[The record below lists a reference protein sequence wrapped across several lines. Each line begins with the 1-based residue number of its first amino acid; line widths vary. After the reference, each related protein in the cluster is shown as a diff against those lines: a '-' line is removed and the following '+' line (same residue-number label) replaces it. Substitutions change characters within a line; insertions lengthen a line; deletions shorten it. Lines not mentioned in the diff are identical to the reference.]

1 MASTYLVLINNVL
14 RDINEVELTSATFSS
29 SRGIQTSV
37 KDFVNRSITDIINSE
52 LNWPFTRAGGTLD
65 LVSGKQLY
73 AYSTIASTVKYLDY
87 DTVFLQPKDYVTN
100 GDFEVSGSASVTS
113 WTTVS
118 GTPAASSKFGNTMK
132 LTSASATQALSDL
145 VVGKSYDVVVK
156 LTGATTTV
164 TIGTSSGGS
173 QTKSQTITLSNTNDS
188 SYTTFA
194 FTATAATHYIT
205 FAEASG
211 SNAYVGLVTVTQAD
225 INPQRLKFLT
235 YEEWSDNH
243 RERDVATSVDK
254 VGVPDYVY
262 TTYNDELGFSPIPDS
277 DNLSIKF
284 DYYITHTDLSS
295 HDDTSVIPTRFEPVI
310 ISRARYYAFMLRSDL
325 QNAQFAAKEFQDGIK
340 RMRVELINRKNYMR
354 AV

>member
-14 RDINEVELTSATFSS
+14 RDINEVELTSTTFSS

-65 LVSGKQLY
+65 LVSG
-73 AYSTIASTVKYLDY
+73 S
-87 DTVFLQPKDYVTN
+87 
-100 GDFEVSGSASVTS
+100 
-113 WTTVS
+113 
-118 GTPAASSKFGNTMK
+118 PAANSKFGNTMK
-132 LTSASATQALSDL
+132 LTSASATQAMSDL
-145 VVGKSYDVVVK
+145 IVGKSYDVVVK

-211 SNAYVGLVTVTQAD
+211 SNAYVGSVTVTQAD

-235 YEEWSDNH
+235 YEEWNDNH
-243 RERDVATSVDK
+243 RERDTATSVDK

-262 TTYNDELGFSPIPDS
+262 TTYNDEVGFSPIPDS

-284 DYYITHTDLSS
+284 DYYTTHTDLSS

-310 ISRARYYAFMLRSDL
+310 IARARYYAFMLRSDL
-325 QNAQFAAKEFQDGIK
+325 QNAQFANQEYQDGVK
-340 RMRVELINRKNYMR
+340 RMRVELINRKAYMR